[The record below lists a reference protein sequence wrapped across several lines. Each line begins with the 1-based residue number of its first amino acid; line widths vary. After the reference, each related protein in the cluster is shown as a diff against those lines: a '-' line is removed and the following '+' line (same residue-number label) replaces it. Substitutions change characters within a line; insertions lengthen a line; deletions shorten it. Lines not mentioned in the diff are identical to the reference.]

1 MSKPIKVAIIDD
13 HPLFRDGVAAS
24 LRDAPM
30 IDLVAEGSNAS
41 EAIEISEKVLPDI
54 MLLDISMPGK
64 SIEAARQI
72 SILYPAVRII
82 MLTASDSDEDVS
94 ASLDAGARGY
104 VLKGIGSDELIRMIV
119 AVHNGESY
127 ITPSLAAR
135 VLSKMQ
141 TRLATPVSEDSS
153 SLTPREEQILEFVS
167 MGQTNKEIAKGLG
180 ISEKTVKHYMTNI
193 MQKLQVRNRVEAVL
207 SVRNKKNANEKRTAK
222 VRLANSSSSR
232 D

>member
-141 TRLATPVSEDSS
+141 TRLATPVAEDSA